1 MNEILCPLLSYPR
14 LTEVCNLSFGL
25 EEKPFATNVNLIL
38 ESKSRVDLVADDD
51 KLPWLGKD
59 RSQSVYES
67 V

>member
-1 MNEILCPLLSYPR
+1 MLCPLLSYPR

-25 EEKPFATNVNLIL
+25 DEKPFATNVILIL
-38 ESKSRVDLVADDD
+38 ESKSRIDLMADDD